1 MTYYNRNPRACA
13 AAVVLQMEEE
23 TARFVSEKDERT
35 QQLLERQAAELQQ
48 FDLETSTMGL
58 DALQIRDESEQT
70 YLDEDIDT
78 MSTRGSMLSL
88 TPSASTNSF
97 IGGGGGGGG
106 AYGGGGGRMTPPM
119 SGGHRVSV
127 VSVGGGG
134 GASASKTSRQSS
146 NSSSSR
152 SSYQNSNNTQL

>member
-97 IGGGGGGGG
+97 IGGGGGG

>member
-1 MTYYNRNPRACA
+1 
-13 AAVVLQMEEE
+13 MEEE

>member
-97 IGGGGGGGG
+97 IGGGG

-134 GASASKTSRQSS
+134 GASASKTSRQGS

>member
-97 IGGGGGGGG
+97 IGGGGGG

-134 GASASKTSRQSS
+134 GASASKTSRQGS

>member
-1 MTYYNRNPRACA
+1 
-13 AAVVLQMEEE
+13 MEEE

-97 IGGGGGGGG
+97 IGGGGGG